1 MDLDRWLHGSQFAMR
16 FWRFPEQPTAL
27 VRRSLTYQ
35 KERSIRSAPILGH
48 MVEAPDTAL
57 EPIGDVHR
65 TKVGREA
72 TEPMRAD
79 IRLLGAILGDTIR
92 EQNGD
97 EVFELVERARVE
109 SFRVRRS
116 EIDRTEMSRM
126 FDGIDIHQA
135 LPVIRAFTHFALLAN
150 VAEDIHRERRRGVHV
165 AAGEPPQDSS
175 LAATYLKLDGA
186 ELDSDTVAEAL
197 KGALVSPVI
206 TAHPTETRRRT
217 VFVTQHRITE
227 LMRLHAEGHTETA
240 DGRPVESELRRQ
252 VLTLW
257 QTALIRLSRLQISD
271 EIAVGLRLYP
281 SAFFEVIP
289 QVNAEVRQAL
299 RQRWPE
305 ADLLSGPILQP
316 GSWIGG
322 DRDGNPNVTADVVRL
337 ASGGAAFTALS
348 HYLAEL
354 DQLEQELSMSSRL
367 LKVTD
372 ELAAL
377 AQGCEDNA
385 RADEP
390 YRRALR
396 VIRARLSATASEILD
411 QQPQHLLD
419 LGLSRYATPAEL
431 RSDLDV
437 IDASL
442 RMHGSALL
450 ADDRL
455 ALLREGVHVFGFH
468 LSGLDMRQNSDV
480 HEEVVGE
487 LLAWAGVH
495 PDYSSLPEEQRV
507 ELLVAEL
514 STRRPLIGDRARLS
528 DLARSELDIIAAAT
542 HAVETYGPAAVPNY
556 VISMCRSVSDMLEAA
571 ILLKEGG
578 LLDASGDEP
587 YCPVGIS
594 PLFET
599 IDDLH
604 NGATILQAMLEL
616 PLYRAL
622 VAARGESQ
630 EVMLGYSDSNK
641 DGGYLAAN
649 WAVYRAELALVETAR
664 KNGIRLRLFH
674 GRGGTVGRGGGPS
687 YQAIL
692 AQPPGAVNGSLRLTE
707 QGEVIAAKYAEPQV
721 ARRNLESLLAATLE
735 STLLDVEGLGEAAEP
750 AYAVLDEV
758 ATLAQRSYA
767 ELVHDTPG
775 FVEYF
780 KASTPVSEIGSLN
793 IGSRPTSRKPTESIS
808 DLRAIPWVLAWS
820 QSRVMLPGWYGTG
833 TAFEQWIGAGSDSEE
848 ERLATLHELYQRWP
862 FFRSVLSNMAQVLAK
877 SDLGLA
883 AHYSELVA
891 DESLRRRVFDKIVDE
906 HHRTIA
912 MYKRITGEDDL
923 LADNPALARS
933 VFNRF
938 PYLEPLNHL
947 QVELLR
953 RYRGG
958 EDDELVQRGILLTM
972 NGLAS
977 ALRNSG

>member
-1 MDLDRWLHGSQFAMR
+1 MVEVSDA
-16 FWRFPEQPTAL
+16 AL
-27 VRRSLTYQ
+27 
-35 KERSIRSAPILGH
+35 APIGA
-48 MVEAPDTAL
+48 VQ
-57 EPIGDVHR
+57 R
-65 TKVGREA
+65 TRVGREA

-79 IRLLGAILGDTIR
+79 IRLLGAILGDTVR

-97 EVFELVERARVE
+97 EVFDLVERARVE

-116 EIDRTEMSRM
+116 EIDRAEMSRM
-126 FDGIDIHQA
+126 FDGIDIHLA
-135 LPVIRAFTHFALLAN
+135 IPIIRAFSHFALLAN
-150 VAEDIHRERRRGVHV
+150 VAEDIHRERRRAIHV
-165 AAGEPPQDSS
+165 DAGEPPQDSS
-175 LAATYLKLDGA
+175 LAATYAKLDLA
-186 ELDSDTVAEAL
+186 ELDSATVADAL

-217 VFVTQHRITE
+217 VFVTQHRITK
-227 LMRLHAEGHTETA
+227 LMRLHAEGHTQTD
-240 DGRPVESELRRQ
+240 DGRNIELELRRQ

-257 QTALIRLSRLQISD
+257 QTALIRLSRLQITD
-271 EIAVGLRLYP
+271 EIDVGLRYYPAALY
-281 SAFFEVIP
+281 EVIP
-289 QVNAEVRQAL
+289 QVNSEVRDAL
-299 RQRWPE
+299 RARWPDAE
-305 ADLLSGPILQP
+305 LLCGPILQP

-322 DRDGNPNVTADVVRL
+322 DRDGNPNVTAEVVRRAT
-337 ASGGAAFTALS
+337 ASAAFTALA

-354 DQLEQELSMSSRL
+354 TDLEQELSMSARL
-367 LKVTD
+367 IAVTP

-377 AQGCEDNA
+377 AEGCPEKA

-390 YRRALR
+390 YRRAVR
-396 VIRARLSATASEILD
+396 VIRGRLTATAAEILD
-411 QQPQHLLD
+411 RRPQHELD
-419 LGLSRYATPAEL
+419 LGLPRYATPSEL
-431 RSDLDV
+431 RDDLDTV
-437 IDASL
+437 DVSL
-442 RMHGSALL
+442 RRHGSALL

-455 ALLREGVHVFGFH
+455 ARLREGAHVFGFH
-468 LSGLDMRQNSDV
+468 LCGLDMRQNSDV
-480 HEEVVGE
+480 HEEVVSE

-495 PDYSSLPEEQRV
+495 PDYTSLPEDERV
-507 ELLVAEL
+507 ELLAGEL
-514 STRRPLIGDRARLS
+514 STRRPLVGDRAQLS
-528 DLARSELDIIAAAT
+528 DLARGELEVVAAAAR
-542 HAVETYGPAAVPNY
+542 AVERYGPAAVPNY
-556 VISMCRSVSDMLEAA
+556 IISMCQSVSDVLEAA
-571 ILLKEGG
+571 ILLKEAG
-578 LLDASGDEP
+578 LLDASGPEP

-604 NGATILQAMLEL
+604 NGATILHAMLEL

-649 WAVYRAELALVETAR
+649 WAVYRAELALVEVAR
-664 KNGIRLRLFH
+664 KTGIRLRLFH

-707 QGEVIAAKYAEPQV
+707 QGEVIAAKYAEPQL
-721 ARRNLESLLAATLE
+721 ARRNLESLVAATLE
-735 STLLDVEGLGEAAEP
+735 STLLDVEGLGDTAEP

-758 ATLAQRSYA
+758 ATLAQRAYA
-767 ELVHDTPG
+767 DLVHDTPG

-833 TAFEQWIGAGSDSEE
+833 SAFEQWIAAGPESES
-848 ERLATLHELYQRWP
+848 ERVEVLHDLYQRWP

-883 AHYSELVA
+883 ARYAELVA

-906 HHRTIA
+906 HQRTIA
-912 MYKRITGEDDL
+912 MHKLITGQDDL

-953 RYRGG
+953 RYRSGD
-958 EDDELVQRGILLTM
+958 DDELVQRGILLTM

>member
-1 MDLDRWLHGSQFAMR
+1 MTRW
-16 FWRFPEQPTAL
+16 
-27 VRRSLTYQ
+27 
-35 KERSIRSAPILGH
+35 APILGR
-48 MVEAPDTAL
+48 MADASDAAL
-57 EPIGDVHR
+57 EPIGAVQR
-65 TKVGREA
+65 TRIGREA

-79 IRLLGAILGDTIR
+79 IRLLGTILGDTVR
-92 EQNGD
+92 EQNGA
-97 EVFELVERARVE
+97 EVFDLVERARVA

-116 EIDRTEMSRM
+116 EIDRAEMSRM
-126 FDGIDIHQA
+126 FDGIDIHLA
-135 LPVIRAFTHFALLAN
+135 IPIIRAFSHFALLAN
-150 VAEDIHRERRRGVHV
+150 VAEDIHRERRRKIHV

-175 LAATYLKLDGA
+175 LAATYAKLDRA
-186 ELDSDTVAEAL
+186 ELDSGTVAAAL
-197 KGALVSPVI
+197 AGALVSPVI

-227 LMRLHAEGHTETA
+227 LMRLHAAGHTET
-240 DGRPVESELRRQ
+240 DHGRNIELELRRQ

-257 QTALIRLSRLQISD
+257 QTALIRLSRLQITD
-271 EIAVGLRLYP
+271 EIEVGLRYYP
-281 SAFFEVIP
+281 AALFTVIP
-289 QVNAEVRQAL
+289 QVNAEVRGAL
-299 RQRWPE
+299 RARWPD
-305 ADLLSGPILQP
+305 ADLLAAPILQP

-322 DRDGNPNVTADVVRL
+322 DRDGNPNVTADVVRR
-337 ASGGAAFTALS
+337 ATGSAAFTALA

-354 DQLEQELSMSSRL
+354 TDLEQELSMSARL
-367 LKVTD
+367 ITVTA
-372 ELAAL
+372 EVGAL
-377 AQGCEDNA
+377 AEGCDEQA

-396 VIRARLSATASEILD
+396 VIRGRLTATAAEILD
-411 QQPQHLLD
+411 RRPQHVLD
-419 LGLSRYATPAEL
+419 LGLQAYSAPAEL
-431 RSDLDV
+431 RADLDV

-442 RMHGSALL
+442 RTHGAGLL

-455 ALLREGVHVFGFH
+455 ARLRESVHVFGFH

-495 PDYSSLPEEQRV
+495 PDYGALGEDERV
-507 ELLVAEL
+507 ALLAGELA
-514 STRRPLIGDRARLS
+514 TRRPLVGDRADQLS
-528 DLARSELDIIAAAT
+528 DLARRELGVVAAAAR
-542 HAVETYGPAAVPNY
+542 AVELYGPAAVPNY
-556 VISMCRSVSDMLEAA
+556 VISMCQSVSDVLEAA
-571 ILLKEGG
+571 ILLKEAG
-578 LLDASGDEP
+578 LLDASGSET

-604 NGATILQAMLEL
+604 NGASILQAMLDL
-616 PLYRAL
+616 PIYRAL
-622 VAARGESQ
+622 VAARGDSQ

-649 WAVYRAELALVETAR
+649 WAVYRAELTLVEVAR
-664 KNGIRLRLFH
+664 NTGVRLRLFH

-707 QGEVIAAKYAEPQV
+707 QGEVIAAKYAEPQT
-721 ARRNLESLLAATLE
+721 ARRNLESLVAATLE
-735 STLLDVEGLGEAAEP
+735 STLLDVEGLGDAAEP

-758 ATLAQRSYA
+758 AALAHRAYA
-767 ELVHDTPG
+767 ELVHETPG
-775 FVEYF
+775 FVDYF

-808 DLRAIPWVLAWS
+808 DLRAIPWVLAWT

-833 TAFEQWIGAGSDSEE
+833 SAFQQWIAAGPESED
-848 ERLATLHELYQRWP
+848 ERVKILHELYERWP
-862 FFRSVLSNMAQVLAK
+862 FFASVLSNMAQVLAK

-906 HHRTIA
+906 HGRTIA
-912 MYKRITGEDDL
+912 MHKLITGHDDL

-953 RYRGG
+953 RYRSGD
-958 EDDELVQRGILLTM
+958 DDELVQRGILLTM

>member
-1 MDLDRWLHGSQFAMR
+1 
-16 FWRFPEQPTAL
+16 
-27 VRRSLTYQ
+27 
-35 KERSIRSAPILGH
+35 
-48 MVEAPDTAL
+48 MVEVSDTAL
-57 EPIGDVHR
+57 EPIGAVQR
-65 TKVGREA
+65 TRVGREA

-79 IRLLGAILGDTIR
+79 IRLLGTILGDTVR
-92 EQNGD
+92 EQNGH
-97 EVFELVERARVE
+97 EVFDLVERARVE

-116 EIDRTEMSRM
+116 EIDRTDMSRM
-126 FDGIDIHQA
+126 FDGIDIHRA
-135 LPVIRAFTHFALLAN
+135 IPIIRAFSHFALLVN
-150 VAEDIHRERRRGVHV
+150 VAEDIHRERRRAIHV
-165 AAGEPPQDSS
+165 DAGEPPQDST
-175 LAATYLKLDGA
+175 LAATCAKLDSA
-186 ELDSDTVAEAL
+186 ELDSATVADAL

-217 VFVTQHRITE
+217 VFVTQHRITQ
-227 LMRLHAEGHTETA
+227 LMRLHAEGHTETD
-240 DGRPVESELRRQ
+240 DGRNIELELRRQ

-257 QTALIRLSRLQISD
+257 QTALIRLSRLQITD
-271 EIAVGLRLYP
+271 EIEVGLRYYP
-281 SAFFEVIP
+281 AALFEVIP
-289 QVNAEVRQAL
+289 QVNAEVRKAL
-299 RQRWPE
+299 RARWPD
-305 ADLLSGPILQP
+305 ADLLSAPILQP

-322 DRDGNPNVTADVVRL
+322 DRDGNPNVTAEIVRR
-337 ASGGAAFTALS
+337 ATGSAAFTALA

-354 DQLEQELSMSSRL
+354 TELEQELSMSARL
-367 LKVTD
+367 ITVTP
-372 ELAAL
+372 ELNSL
-377 AQGCEDNA
+377 AEGCDDKA

-396 VIRARLSATASEILD
+396 VIRARLTATASEILD
-411 QQPQHLLD
+411 RQPQHELD
-419 LGLSRYATPAEL
+419 LGLPPYSAPAEL
-431 RSDLDV
+431 HSDLDV

-442 RMHGSALL
+442 RTHGAALL
-450 ADDRL
+450 AEDRL
-455 ALLREGVHVFGFH
+455 ARLRESVHVFGFH

-495 PDYSSLPEEQRV
+495 PDYSSLPEDERV
-507 ELLVAEL
+507 ELLAGEL
-514 STRRPLIGDRARLS
+514 GTRRPLVGDRAQLS
-528 DLARSELDIIAAAT
+528 DLARGELGVVAAAA
-542 HAVETYGPAAVPNY
+542 HAVELYGPAAVQNY
-556 VISMCRSVSDMLEAA
+556 VISMCQSVSDVLEGA
-571 ILLKEGG
+571 ILLKEAG
-578 LLDASGDEP
+578 LLDASGPEP

-604 NGATILQAMLEL
+604 NGASILQAMLDL
-616 PLYRAL
+616 PLYRSL
-622 VAARGESQ
+622 VDARGGCQ

-649 WAVYRAELALVETAR
+649 WAVYRAELTLVEVAR
-664 KNGIRLRLFH
+664 KTGIRLRLFH

-707 QGEVIAAKYAEPQV
+707 QGEVIAAKYAEPQL
-721 ARRNLESLLAATLE
+721 ARRNLESLVAATLE
-735 STLLDVEGLGEAAEP
+735 STLLDVEGLGDDAEP

-758 ATLAQRSYA
+758 AAFAHRAYT
-767 ELVHDTPG
+767 ELVHETSG

-780 KASTPVSEIGSLN
+780 TASTPVSEIGSLN
-793 IGSRPTSRKPTESIS
+793 IGSRPTSRKPTASIA

-833 TAFEQWIGAGSDSEE
+833 SAFEQWIAAGPESET
-848 ERLATLHELYQRWP
+848 ERVEILHELYQRWP

-883 AHYSELVA
+883 ARYSELVA
-891 DESLRRRVFDKIVDE
+891 DESLRRRVFDKIVDK

-912 MYKRITGEDDL
+912 MHKLITGHADL

-953 RYRGG
+953 RYRSG
-958 EDDELVQRGILLTM
+958 DNDELVQRGILLTM

>member
-1 MDLDRWLHGSQFAMR
+1 MA
-16 FWRFPEQPTAL
+16 
-27 VRRSLTYQ
+27 
-35 KERSIRSAPILGH
+35 
-48 MVEAPDTAL
+48 EAPDTAL
-57 EPIGDVHR
+57 EPIGAVQR
-65 TKVGREA
+65 TRVGREA

-79 IRLLGAILGDTIR
+79 IRLLGSILGDTVR

-116 EIDRTEMSRM
+116 EIDRAELSRM
-126 FDGIDIHQA
+126 FFRLDIRLA
-135 LPVIRAFTHFALLAN
+135 IPVIRAFSHFALLAN
-150 VAEDIHRERRRGVHV
+150 VAEDIHRERRRALHV

-175 LAATYLKLDGA
+175 LAATYAKLDRA
-186 ELDSDTVAEAL
+186 ELDSATVAEAL
-197 KGALVSPVI
+197 RGALVSPVI

-227 LMRLHAEGHTETA
+227 LMRLHAAGHTQTDA
-240 DGRPVESELRRQ
+240 GRDIERELRRQ

-257 QTALIRLSRLQISD
+257 QTALIRLHRLQITD
-271 EIAVGLRLYP
+271 EIDVGLRYYP
-281 SAFFEVIP
+281 AALFEVIP
-289 QVNAEVRQAL
+289 QVNAEVRDAL
-299 RQRWPE
+299 RARWPE
-305 ADLLSGPILQP
+305 ADLLPAPILQP

-322 DRDGNPNVTADVVRL
+322 DRDGNPNVTADVVRR
-337 ASGGAAFTALS
+337 ATGSAAFTALA

-354 DQLEQELSMSSRL
+354 TDLEQELSMSARL
-367 LKVTD
+367 ITVTP
-372 ELAAL
+372 EVAAL
-377 AQGCEDNA
+377 AERGDETA

-396 VIRARLSATASEILD
+396 VIRGRLTATAAEILD
-411 QQPQHLLD
+411 RRPRHELD
-419 LGLSRYATPAEL
+419 LGLPPYSAPSEL
-431 RSDLDV
+431 RADLDA

-442 RMHGSALL
+442 RTHGAGLL

-455 ALLREGVHVFGFH
+455 ARLRESVHVFGFH
-468 LSGLDMRQNSDV
+468 LSGLDLRQNSDV
-480 HEEVVGE
+480 HEEVVAE

-495 PDYSSLPEEQRV
+495 PDYASLPEDERV
-507 ELLVAEL
+507 ELLAREL
-514 STRRPLIGDRARLS
+514 GTRRPLVGDRAQLS
-528 DLARSELDIIAAAT
+528 DLARGELGVVTAAT
-542 HAVETYGPAAVPNY
+542 HAIERYGPAAVPNY
-556 VISMCRSVSDMLEAA
+556 VISMCQSVSDVLEAA
-571 ILLKEGG
+571 ILLKEAG
-578 LLDASGDEP
+578 LLDASGPEP
-587 YCPVGIS
+587 YCPLGIS

-599 IDDLH
+599 IEDLR
-604 NGATILQAMLEL
+604 NGATILQAMLDL
-616 PLYRAL
+616 PLYRSL
-622 VAARGESQ
+622 VDARGGCQ

-641 DGGYLAAN
+641 DGGYLTAN
-649 WAVYRAELALVETAR
+649 WAVYRAELTLVEVAR
-664 KNGIRLRLFH
+664 KTGIRLRLFH

-707 QGEVIAAKYAEPQV
+707 QGEVIAAKYAEPQL
-721 ARRNLESLLAATLE
+721 ARRNLESLVAATLE

-758 ATLAQRSYA
+758 AALAHRAYA
-767 ELVHDTPG
+767 ELVHETPG
-775 FVEYF
+775 FVDYF

-808 DLRAIPWVLAWS
+808 DLRAIPWVLAWT

-833 TAFEQWIGAGSDSEE
+833 SAFEQWIAAGPESEA
-848 ERLATLHELYQRWP
+848 ERVKILHDLYERWP
-862 FFRSVLSNMAQVLAK
+862 FFASVLSNMAQVLAK

-883 AHYSELVA
+883 ARYAELVA
-891 DESLRRRVFDKIVDE
+891 DESLRRRVFDKIADE
-906 HHRTIA
+906 HRRTIA
-912 MYKRITGEDDL
+912 MHKLITGHDDL

-953 RYRGG
+953 RYRSGD
-958 EDDELVQRGILLTM
+958 DDELVQRGILLTM

>member
-1 MDLDRWLHGSQFAMR
+1 MD
-16 FWRFPEQPTAL
+16 E
-27 VRRSLTYQ
+27 LTD
-35 KERSIRSAPILGH
+35 P
-48 MVEAPDTAL
+48 AL
-57 EPIGDVHR
+57 EPIGAVQR
-65 TKVGREA
+65 TQVGRKA

-79 IRLLGAILGDTIR
+79 IRMLGTILGDTVR

-97 EVFELVERARVE
+97 EVFDLVERARVE
-109 SFRVRRS
+109 AFRVRRS
-116 EIDRTEMSRM
+116 EIDRTQMSAM
-126 FDGIDIHQA
+126 FDGIDIHLA
-135 LPVIRAFTHFALLAN
+135 IPIIRAFSHFALLAN
-150 VAEDIHRERRRGVHV
+150 VAEDIHRERRRGIHVH
-165 AAGEPPQDSS
+165 AGEPPQDSS
-175 LAATYLKLDGA
+175 LAATFAKFDAA
-186 ELDSDTVAEAL
+186 ELDSDTVSDAL

-217 VFVTQHRITE
+217 VFVTQHRITQ
-227 LMRLHAEGHTETA
+227 LMRLHAEGHSETD
-240 DGRPVESELRRQ
+240 DGRSIEIELRRQ

-257 QTALIRLSRLQISD
+257 QTALIRLSRLKISD
-271 EIAVGLRLYP
+271 EIAVGLRYYGAAL
-281 SAFFEVIP
+281 FEVIP
-289 QVNAEVRQAL
+289 KVNAEVRQAL
-299 RQRWPE
+299 HARWPD
-305 ADLLSGPILQP
+305 ADLLAEPIVRP

-337 ASGGAAFTALS
+337 ATGSAAFTALS
-348 HYLAEL
+348 RYLAEL
-354 DQLEQELSMSSRL
+354 TELEQELSMSARL
-367 LKVTD
+367 VAVT
-372 ELAAL
+372 EEVAAL
-377 AQGCEDNA
+377 AEAGPDEVH
-385 RADEP
+385 ADEP

-396 VIRARLSATASEILD
+396 TIRGRLTATATQILD
-411 QQPQHLLD
+411 EEPQHQLD
-419 LGLSRYATPAEL
+419 LGLPPYEASADLAA
-431 RSDLDV
+431 DLDT
-437 IDASL
+437 IDVSL
-442 RMHGSALL
+442 RTHGGALI
-450 ADDRL
+450 ADHRL
-455 ALLREGVHVFGFH
+455 ALLREGIRVFGFH

-480 HEEVVGE
+480 HEEVIGE

-495 PDYSSLPEEQRV
+495 PDYASLPEDERV

-514 STRRPLIGDRARLS
+514 GTRRPLLSDRAQL
-528 DLARSELDIIAAAT
+528 SELAHQELSVVEAAA
-542 HAVETYGPAAVPNY
+542 HAVARYGPAAVPNY
-556 VISMCRSVSDMLEAA
+556 VISMCQSVSDVLEAA
-571 ILLKEGG
+571 ILLKEVG
-578 LLDASGDEP
+578 LLDASGPEP
-587 YCPVGIS
+587 YAPVGIS

-604 NGATILQAMLEL
+604 NGASILHAMLEL

-622 VAARGESQ
+622 VTARGDSQ

-641 DGGYLAAN
+641 DGGYLAAS
-649 WAVYRAELALVETAR
+649 WAVYQAELALAEVAR
-664 KNGIRLRLFH
+664 KTGIRLRLFH

-707 QGEVIAAKYAEPQV
+707 QGEIIAAKYAEPQL
-721 ARRNLESLLAATLE
+721 ARRNLESLVAATLE
-735 STLLDVEGLGEAAEP
+735 STLLDMEGLGDAAEP

-758 ATLAQRSYA
+758 AALAHRGYA
-767 ELVHDTPG
+767 ELVHETPG

-833 TAFEQWIGAGSDSEE
+833 SAFEQWIAAGPEGESERVE
-848 ERLATLHELYQRWP
+848 VLHDLYERWP

-883 AHYSELVA
+883 ARYSELVP
-891 DESLRRRVFDKIVDE
+891 DEALRRRVFDKIVDE
-906 HHRTIA
+906 HQRTIA
-912 MYKRITGEDDL
+912 MHKLITGHDDL

-953 RYRGG
+953 RYRSGD
-958 EDDELVQRGILLTM
+958 DDELVQRGILLTM

>member
-1 MDLDRWLHGSQFAMR
+1 MA
-16 FWRFPEQPTAL
+16 
-27 VRRSLTYQ
+27 
-35 KERSIRSAPILGH
+35 
-48 MVEAPDTAL
+48 EASDTAL
-57 EPIGDVHR
+57 EPVGAVQR
-65 TKVGREA
+65 TRVGRDV

-79 IRLLGAILGDTIR
+79 IRLLGTILGDTVR

-97 EVFELVERARVE
+97 EVFDLVERARVE

-116 EIDRTEMSRM
+116 EIERVEMKRM
-126 FDGIDIHQA
+126 FDGIDIHLA
-135 LPVIRAFTHFALLAN
+135 LPIIRAFSHFALLAN

-165 AAGEPPQDSS
+165 TAGEPPQDSS
-175 LAATYLKLDGA
+175 LAATYAKLDLA
-186 ELDSDTVAEAL
+186 ELDSATVADAL

-227 LMRLHAEGHTETA
+227 LMRLHAAGHTET
-240 DGRPVESELRRQ
+240 DHGRNIELELRRQ

-257 QTALIRLSRLQISD
+257 QTALIRLSRLQITD
-271 EIAVGLRLYP
+271 EIDVGLRYYP
-281 SAFFEVIP
+281 AALFKVIP
-289 QVNAEVRQAL
+289 QVNAEVRDAL
-299 RQRWPE
+299 RARWPD
-305 ADLLSGPILQP
+305 ADLLSAPILQP

-322 DRDGNPNVTADVVRL
+322 DRDGNPNVTGDVVRQ
-337 ASGGAAFTALS
+337 ATGSAAFTALA
-348 HYLAEL
+348 HYMAEL
-354 DQLEQELSMSSRL
+354 THLEQELSMSARL
-367 LKVTD
+367 ITVTP
-372 ELAAL
+372 ELTAL
-377 AQGCEDNA
+377 AEGCADKAN
-385 RADEP
+385 ADEP

-396 VIRARLSATASEILD
+396 VIRGRLTASAADILD
-411 QQPQHLLD
+411 RQPQHELD
-419 LGLSRYATPAEL
+419 LGLRAYSEPAEL
-431 RSDLDV
+431 RADLDV

-442 RMHGSALL
+442 RTHGAALL

-455 ALLREGVHVFGFH
+455 VRLRESVHVFGFH

-480 HEEVVGE
+480 HEEVIGE

-495 PDYSSLPEEQRV
+495 PDYASLPEDERV
-507 ELLVAEL
+507 ELLAREL
-514 STRRPLIGDRARLS
+514 GTRRPLVGDRAQLS
-528 DLARSELDIIAAAT
+528 DLARGELGVVAAAAR
-542 HAVETYGPAAVPNY
+542 AVERYGKAAVPNY
-556 VISMCRSVSDMLEAA
+556 VISMCQSVSDILEAA
-571 ILLKEGG
+571 VLLKEAG
-578 LLDASGDEP
+578 LLDASGPEP

-604 NGATILQAMLEL
+604 NGASILQAMLDL
-616 PLYRAL
+616 PIYRAL
-622 VAARGESQ
+622 VSARGDSQ

-649 WAVYRAELALVETAR
+649 WAVYRAELTLVEVAR
-664 KNGIRLRLFH
+664 KTGIRLRLFH

-707 QGEVIAAKYAEPQV
+707 QGEVIAAKYAEPQL

-735 STLLDVEGLGEAAEP
+735 STLLDVEGLGDAAEP

-758 ATLAQRSYA
+758 AALAHRAYA

-793 IGSRPTSRKPTESIS
+793 IGSRPSSRKPTESIS

-833 TAFEQWIGAGSDSEE
+833 AAFEEWIAAGPESET
-848 ERLATLHELYQRWP
+848 ERVEILHQLYERWP
-862 FFRSVLSNMAQVLAK
+862 FFRSVLSNLAQVLAK
-877 SDLGLA
+877 TDLGLA
-883 AHYSELVA
+883 AHYAELVA

-906 HHRTIA
+906 HRRTIE
-912 MYKRITGEDDL
+912 MHKLITGQDDL

-953 RYRGG
+953 RYRSG
-958 EDDELVQRGILLTM
+958 DDDQLVQRGILLTM